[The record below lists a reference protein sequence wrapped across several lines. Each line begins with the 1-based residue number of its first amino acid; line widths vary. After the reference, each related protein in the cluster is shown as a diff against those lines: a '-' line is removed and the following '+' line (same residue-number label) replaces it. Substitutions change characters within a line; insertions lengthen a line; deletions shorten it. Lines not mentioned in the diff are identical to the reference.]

1 MTVRLVSRWR
11 YRGPDQEPDNYTI
24 TLSAT
29 DLGRILFAL
38 DLAREHAASH
48 WVEDLVAQILV
59 TLSPS
64 GVAERIRAL
73 TIT

>member
-1 MTVRLVSRWR
+1 MRLSCRWR
-11 YRGPDQEPDNYTI
+11 DRGPDEEPDNYTI

-38 DLAREHAASH
+38 DLAREHAVSCQ
-48 WVEDLVAQILV
+48 VFDLFTQIAV